1 MCTAHLATRSATGAA
16 ANDAQCAELAARL
29 ARRAAT
35 RTVVFGGDVNGSR
48 ACAPKRAWSRTDG
61 SANQAPGLQ
70 GVYGI
75 GALASPAAQVLR
87 AQHTDHDVLLVRTH
101 II

>member
-1 MCTAHLATRSATGAA
+1 MTSPPKITVRAA

-75 GALASPAAQVLR
+75 GALASPAARVLP
-87 AQHTDHDVLLVRTH
+87 AAHTDHDVLLVRTH